1 MGVEPGVSA
10 THSWRVV
17 EGDFEKKM
25 RGKRKRKRERNEGD
39 WNEVWCGGVG

>member
-17 EGDFEKKM
+17 EGDFEMKM
-25 RGKRKRKRERNEGD
+25 RGKKKRGRIEGD
-39 WNEVWCGGVG
+39 WNEVG